1 MSPGAYPGIRGAMRS
16 VVATYNIHRAVG
28 RDGASDPERV
38 ADVLAEIGAHVTAL
52 QEVQRGA
59 AGRDLVQLVCDR
71 LAAEAVSGVTML
83 RRDAE
88 YGNVLLTRYPV
99 LAVDRIDLSVPPH
112 EPRGALDVVLD
123 CGGWRLRILATHLG
137 LRPYERRR
145 QVRRLLSALDQGEDL
160 PTVLMGDLNEW
171 FLWGR
176 PLRWLHVQFRRTPAP
191 PTFPA
196 RLPVFALDR
205 LWVRPRALLER
216 LAVHASPLAR
226 IASDHLP
233 LVATLAPRHLAV
245 PVAAREAPI
254 VSASEPAPAPCS
266 AASRDR

>member
-1 MSPGAYPGIRGAMRS
+1 MSPGADGAMRS

-28 RDGASDPERV
+28 RDGVFDPARV
-38 ADVLAEIGAHVTAL
+38 AGVLAEIDAHVVAL

-59 AGRDLVQLVCDR
+59 AGRDLVELCRER
-71 LAAEAVSGVTML
+71 LAADAVSGATML

-99 LAVDRIDLSVPPH
+99 RSVTRLDLSVPPH
-112 EPRGALDVVLD
+112 EPRGALDVVVD
-123 CGGWRLRILATHLG
+123 CGGWRLRVIATHLG
-137 LRPYERRR
+137 LLPYERRR
-145 QVRRLLSALDQGEDL
+145 QVRTLLAALERGEDL

-191 PTFPA
+191 ATFPA
-196 RLPVFALDR
+196 GLPVFALDR
-205 LWVRPRALLER
+205 FWVRPRALLER
-216 LAVHASPLAR
+216 LAVHATPLAR

-233 LVATLAPRHLAV
+233 LVATLDPRRL
-245 PVAAREAPI
+245 PAAI
-254 VSASEPAPAPCS
+254 VSHTPPSLSPRPCNVASH
-266 AASRDR
+266 DR

>member
-1 MSPGAYPGIRGAMRS
+1 MSPGGAVSS
-16 VVATYNIHRAVG
+16 VIATYNIHRAVG
-28 RDGASDPERV
+28 RDGVFDPERV
-38 ADVLAEIGAHVTAL
+38 AEVLAEIDAHVIAL
-52 QEVQRGA
+52 QEVQHGA
-59 AGRDLVQLVCDR
+59 AGRDLLRLFRDR
-71 LAAEAVSGVTML
+71 LAAEAVSGATML

-99 LAVDRIDLSVPPH
+99 LAVARHDLSVPPH
-112 EPRGALDVVLD
+112 EPRGALDVVVD
-123 CGGWRLRILATHLG
+123 CGGWRLRVIATHLG
-137 LRPYERRR
+137 LMPYERRE
-145 QVRRLLSALDQGEDL
+145 QVRRLLAALDEREEL

-205 LWVRPRALLER
+205 LWVRPRGLLEH
-216 LAVHASPLAR
+216 LEVHTTPLAR

-233 LVATLAPRHLAV
+233 LVATLDPRR
-245 PVAAREAPI
+245 VAAAAAARARP
-254 VSASEPAPAPCS
+254 SLAPAPCS
-266 AASRDR
+266 AASPDR

>member
-1 MSPGAYPGIRGAMRS
+1 MTRS
-16 VVATYNIHRAVG
+16 LVATYNIHRAVG
-28 RDGASDPERV
+28 RDGAADPERV
-38 ADVLAEIGAHVTAL
+38 ADVLAQIGAHVVAL

-59 AGRDLVQLVCDR
+59 AGRDLVHILRDR
-71 LAAEAVSGVTML
+71 LAAEAVSGATML

-99 LAVDRIDLSVPPH
+99 LSVARLDLTVAPR

-123 CGGWRLRILATHLG
+123 CGGWRLRVLATHLG
-137 LRPYERRR
+137 LLPYERRR
-145 QVRRLLSALDQGEDL
+145 QVRRLLAQLDRGEEAPTM

-176 PLRWLHVQFRRTPAP
+176 PLRWLHAQFRRTPAP

-205 LWVRPRALLER
+205 LWVRPRTLLDG

-233 LVATLAPRHLAV
+233 LVATLDPRQLAAAAPRPPQPL
-245 PVAAREAPI
+245 
-254 VSASEPAPAPCS
+254 APCS
-266 AASRDR
+266 AASPDR